1 MKRYK
6 LKKDTPAF
14 KAGTEC
20 YIEEAGNMV
29 PCRGISYTIVH
40 KDQLEKFPNI
50 LTDWFEEIKE
60 PTRWKPEKFQKYY
73 RVGSDGE
80 VYDDAWTDGSI
91 IDNGRF
97 EIGDCFQTKEEAER
111 VVEYLK
117 ALAAVRGDAT
127 SKFTEDESNWYVY
140 YSFEVNSLRLG
151 CSWNCIKNGTFGL
164 PYFATEEDAQRSI
177 EQHKNEWL
185 TIFGAKEENVIKK

>member
-1 MKRYK
+1 MLRYK

-40 KDQLEKFPNI
+40 KDQLEKNPNI

-60 PTRWKPEKFQKYY
+60 STRWKPEMHQIY
-73 RVGSDGE
+73 RYINSDSY
-80 VYDDAWTDGSI
+80 VYGNSWVDDYF
-91 IDNGRF
+91 DNGRF
-97 EIGDCFQTKEEAER
+97 EIGNCFQTGEEAEK

-117 ALAAVRGDAT
+117 ALATVRGDAT
-127 SKFTEDESNWYVY
+127 SKFVKGERNWYVY
-140 YSFEVNSLRLG
+140 YDTNLNSINSSISCTMLD
-151 CSWNCIKNGTFGL
+151 NGIFGL
-164 PYFATEEDAQRSI
+164 PYFATIEDAKKSI
-177 EQHKNEWL
+177 ELHKDEWL
-185 TIFGAKEENVIKK
+185 TIFGVKEEDEAQK

>member
-40 KDQLEKFPNI
+40 KDQLEKNPNI
-50 LTDWFEEIKE
+50 LDEWFEGINES
-60 PTRWKPEKFQKYY
+60 TRWKPEMGQKYY
-73 RVGSDGE
+73 FLDGGGFA
-80 VYDDAWTDGSI
+80 YDNRWDDDSV
-91 IDNGRF
+91 DNGRF
-97 EIGDCFQTKEEAER
+97 EIGNCFQTKEETER

-117 ALAAVRGDAT
+117 ALSVVRGDAT
-127 SKFTEDESNWYVY
+127 SEFVKYNDNWSIGYDPEHKSIDAFCNPY
-140 YSFEVNSLRLG
+140 TAR
-151 CSWNCIKNGTFGL
+151 NGIFGL
-164 PYFATEEDAQRSI
+164 PYFATREDAQRSI
-177 EQHKNEWL
+177 ELHKKEWL
-185 TIFGAKEENVIKK
+185 TIFGVKEELCD

>member
-40 KDQLEKFPNI
+40 KDQLKKNPNI
-50 LTDWFEEIKE
+50 LAEWFEEIK
-60 PTRWKPEKFQKYY
+60 PTRWKPKKNHIYY
-73 RVGSDGE
+73 CVSGDGYAAE
-80 VYDDAWTDGSI
+80 DVWYGVQCIDDD
-91 IDNGRF
+91 RF
-97 EIGDCFQTKEEAER
+97 DLGNCFETKEEAER

-117 ALAAVRGDAT
+117 ALAVVRGDAT
-127 SKFTEDESNWYVY
+127 SKFVKGERNWYVY
-140 YSFEVNSLRLG
+140 YDTNLNSINSSISCTMLD
-151 CSWNCIKNGTFGL
+151 NGIFGL
-164 PYFATEEDAQRSI
+164 PYFATIEDAKKSI
-177 EQHKNEWL
+177 DLHKDEWL
-185 TIFGAKEENVIKK
+185 TIFGVEEEE